1 MTYWSI
7 TLWVGLY
14 FGFSDICL
22 MAPIFFPPLFPQIGQ
37 RQQVLVT
44 EESFDSKFYVA
55 HNRFYEQVRDT
66 PTLSGFLQNEKEF

>member
-1 MTYWSI
+1 MTCWSI
-7 TLWVGLY
+7 TLGWHLFWILRHLPDGSY
-14 FGFSDICL
+14 FFS
-22 MAPIFFPPLFPQIGQ
+22 PLFLQIGQ

-66 PTLSGFLQNEKEF
+66 PTLSGFPQNEKEF